1 MSLPI
6 QSFRL
11 SEVAEAGMD
20 LGGFDTDAE
29 RTGTPAVR
37 AIGEC
42 FAFNNQPLDEEASR
56 EGVSWHVWLLRRAVI
71 GLWEERSR
79 YNVYVCYTLH
89 PGATRVFFCSHQER
103 YPDKFC
109 EVISA
114 TPAYIESGRDG
125 FPVGYARSLAY
136 WEAPCTAVALW
147 PRGLRGEIE
156 GARVVDTGNAMSYF
170 SYPESEHARGI
181 PVDEAGPEYIRVP
194 QEEHAEFK
202 FGNNVYRYL
211 NRWAAGEMD
220 LRLEF

>member
-1 MSLPI
+1 MSLPV

-20 LGGFDTDAE
+20 LGGFDPGME

-42 FAFNNQPLDEEASR
+42 FAFYSQPLDEESRR
-56 EGVSWHVWLLRRAVI
+56 EGISWHVWLLRRAVI

-79 YNVYVCYTLH
+79 KKVYVCYTLH
-89 PGATRVFFCSHQER
+89 PGATRVFFCSHQKRHPE
-103 YPDKFC
+103 KFS
-109 EVISA
+109 EIITA
-114 TPAYIESGRDG
+114 TPAYIESDRDG

-147 PRGLRGEIE
+147 PRGLRGETD

-170 SYPESEHARGI
+170 SYLESEHDGGI
-181 PVDEAGPEYIRVP
+181 PVDKAGPDYVRVP

-202 FGNNVYRYL
+202 LGNNVYRYL

>member
-1 MSLPI
+1 VSLPI

-11 SEVAEAGMD
+11 GEVTEAGMD
-20 LGGFDTDAE
+20 WAGVARVERGGTS
-29 RTGTPAVR
+29 GVQ

-42 FAFNNQPLDEEASR
+42 FAFYSEPLNEEAQR
-56 EGVSWHVWLLRRAVI
+56 DGLSWHVWLLRRAVI
-71 GLWEERSR
+71 GLWGEGSRSK
-79 YNVYVCYTLH
+79 VYVCYTLH
-89 PGATRVFFCSHQER
+89 PGAIRVFFCSHQKR
-103 YPDKFC
+103 YLKKFC

-147 PRGLRGEIE
+147 PRGLRGETD
-156 GARVVDTGNAMSYF
+156 GARVVDTGNAKSYF
-170 SYPESEHARGI
+170 SYPESEHDGGI

-194 QEEHAEFK
+194 QEEHADFK
-202 FGNNVYRYL
+202 LGKNVYRYL
-211 NRWAAGEMD
+211 NRWDAGEMD

>member
-6 QSFRL
+6 QNFRM

-20 LGGFDTDAE
+20 MGGFAASTE
-29 RTGTPAVR
+29 RTFTPAVQ

-42 FAFNNQPLDEEASR
+42 FAFNNQPLDEEARR
-56 EGVSWHVWLLRRAVI
+56 EGVSWHVWLLRRAII
-71 GLWEERSR
+71 GLWQERSR
-79 YNVYVCYTLH
+79 NKVYVCYTLH
-89 PGATRVFFCSHQER
+89 PGMVCVYFCSHLKR
-103 YPDKFC
+103 YPEKFHKI
-109 EVISA
+109 ISA
-114 TPAYIESGRDG
+114 TNAYIESGRDG

-147 PRGLRGEIE
+147 PRGLRGETD

-170 SYPESEHARGI
+170 SYPESEHDAGI
-181 PVDEAGPEYIRVP
+181 SVDKAGPEYVRVP
-194 QEEHAEFK
+194 QQELTEFDS
-202 FGNNVYRYL
+202 GGTNYHCL